1 MAATVPGRPGSRKR
15 IEAGEVY
22 GATHRYCEIADE
34 VTAYLLRHG
43 LRRKEMASVLHI
55 ALSKV
60 ELYESLKSQE
70 GN

>member
-15 IEAGEVY
+15 IEAG
-22 GATHRYCEIADE
+22 E